1 MRSGKVRAIRRYR
14 ITSDWWQR
22 LKALLKRRKAVT
34 ALVVV
39 ILLAVILIS
48 YLFNRYY
55 KYDHYK
61 VISSIKNEST
71 ENSKYVPFGNFV
83 VKYSNDGISYI
94 DGSETK
100 WNAAHEMKAPVVD
113 VCGDY
118 LAIADKNTND
128 VYIYDT
134 KGEKGLV
141 TVSYPITKL
150 EVAAQGVVAVM
161 EEEKDA
167 NYIEA
172 YDVVGKKLISHKT
185 LIDENGYPLDFSLS
199 DDGRQL
205 MVSYLSVKNG
215 AFNNE
220 VVFYDFSE
228 KGAKY
233 DNRVS
238 ARFDQYGENLVPSVS
253 IISEDY
259 AAAIGE
265 NVISI
270 YDISKKPELK
280 DDIEVEHHIEKVF
293 MNDEYLGVAYHT
305 QDKNNPYAIDV
316 YRINGKKETTIRTS
330 LNFEN
335 ADFAGRQVLLY
346 DDLNCRLIA
355 FNGVEKF
362 RYTFKGDI
370 RAMMPL
376 KDEREFILITNSK
389 IQKIRLK

>member
-172 YDVVGKKLISHKT
+172 YDIVGKKLISHKT